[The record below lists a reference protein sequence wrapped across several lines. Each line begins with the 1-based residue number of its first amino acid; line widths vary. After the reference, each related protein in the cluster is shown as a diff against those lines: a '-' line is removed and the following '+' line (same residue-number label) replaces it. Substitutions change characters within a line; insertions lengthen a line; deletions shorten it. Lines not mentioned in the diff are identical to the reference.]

1 MPNTLAAI
9 LAPETET
16 KICQQIIEK
25 TVHEVLTELASYNPK
40 GPNPSGQANYSILN
54 IRNINRL
61 VRKIEPRNEHQ
72 NGENT
77 LVQEPRRAVQP
88 PWPTA

>member
-16 KICQQIIEK
+16 KICQQIIEN

-40 GPNPSGQANYSILN
+40 EPKPRGQANYSILN
-54 IRNINRL
+54 ISNTNKL
-61 VRKIEPRNEHQ
+61 VGKVELRNEH
-72 NGENT
+72 
-77 LVQEPRRAVQP
+77 
-88 PWPTA
+88 